1 VADPRVPQ
9 LRAIPLFSQCSQR
22 ELEFIA
28 SQVEELDFAAGR
40 VFCKQGETGH
50 DFFVIVSGEAD
61 VVRDG
66 KRINQ
71 LRAGDFF
78 GEIAL
83 VDEAPRTATVTGT
96 TPTKCL
102 VLSHSQFQNVLH
114 QRSDIALSVM
124 KAMAARLR
132 AIGMPAAD

>member
-1 VADPRVPQ
+1 VADPRVTQ
-9 LRAIPLFSQCSQR
+9 LKAIPLFSQCSQR

-28 SQVEELDFAAGR
+28 SQVEELDFPTGY

-50 DFFVIVSGEAD
+50 DFFVIVKGEAE

-66 KRINQ
+66 KRINT

-83 VDEAPRTATVTGT
+83 VDEAPRTATVTAT

-124 KAMAARLR
+124 KAMARRLR
-132 AIGMPAAD
+132 AIGMPPAD